1 MNLTFYEGKIMSR
14 TTFSGPVKSGTN
26 RYTPYKNVGTTVLTQ
41 QTPFTFD
48 ATLVQSVTLYVPSAS
63 KIINVFVDVITAY
76 NSATSATLTMGKTA
90 AGTEY
95 VSGVNVKTAA
105 RTTPTFTAA
114 QLTNMQSTPVDV
126 SSQTANNNGASSTL
140 IVTVTS
146 VGQPTAGTGFVTVEY
161 AQSDDRSTFG
171 TQ

>member
-1 MNLTFYEGKIMSR
+1 MSR

-26 RYTPYKNVGTTVLTQ
+26 RYSPYKNVGTTIITQ

-48 ATLVQSVTLYVPSAS
+48 ATLVQSVTLYVPSGS

-95 VSGVNVKTAA
+95 VSGVNVKTTA
-105 RTTPTFTAA
+105 RTTPTFTTT

-126 SSQTANNNGASSTL
+126 SAANSQQSSSAL
-140 IVTVTS
+140 VVTVTS

-161 AQSDDRSTFG
+161 AQSDDRSVFG

>member
-1 MNLTFYEGKIMSR
+1 MSR

-26 RYTPYKNVGTTVLTQ
+26 RYAPYQNVGTTVITQ
-41 QTPFTFD
+41 QTPFTFG
-48 ATLVQSVTLYVPSAS
+48 ATLVQNATFYIPAGS
-63 KIINVFVDVITAY
+63 KIINIFVDVITAY
-76 NSATSATLTMGKTA
+76 DSATSATLTVGKTS

-95 VSGVNVKTAA
+95 ASGVNAKTAG

-126 SSQTANNNGASSTL
+126 AAANSQQASSA
-140 IVTVTS
+140 IVVTVTS
-146 VGQPTAGTGFVTVEY
+146 VGQPTAGTGFVTVQY
-161 AQSDDRSTFG
+161 AQSDDRSAYN

>member
-1 MNLTFYEGKIMSR
+1 MSR

-26 RYTPYKNVGTTVLTQ
+26 RYSPYKNVGTTIITQ
-41 QTPFTFD
+41 QTAFTFD

-126 SSQTANNNGASSTL
+126 SAANSQQSSSAL
-140 IVTVTS
+140 VVTVTS
-146 VGQPTAGTGFVTVEY
+146 VGQPTAGTGFVTVQY
-161 AQSDDRSTFG
+161 AQSDDRSTYN

>member
-26 RYTPYKNVGTTVLTQ
+26 RYSPYKNVGTTVITQ

-48 ATLVQSVTLYVPSAS
+48 ATLVQNATFYIPAGS
-63 KIINVFVDVITAY
+63 KIINIFVDVITAY
-76 NSATSATLTMGKTA
+76 DSATSATLTIGKA
-90 AGTEY
+90 SAGTQY
-95 VSGVNVKTAA
+95 ASGVNAKTAG

-126 SSQTANNNGASSTL
+126 AAANSQQASSA
-140 IVTVTS
+140 IVVTITS

-161 AQSDDRSTFG
+161 AQSDDRSAFG